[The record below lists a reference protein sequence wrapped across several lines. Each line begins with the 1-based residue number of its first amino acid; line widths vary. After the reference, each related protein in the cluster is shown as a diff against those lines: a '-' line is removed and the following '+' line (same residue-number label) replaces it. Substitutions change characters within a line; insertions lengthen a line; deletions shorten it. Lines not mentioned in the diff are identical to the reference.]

1 MALENRD
8 YWLSKLF
15 YDLQQPAL
23 AAEYRADREKVFA
36 RYRIEPRVKKALE
49 ENDVPYLAQRINPYL
64 LRFYFFGIGMK
75 DEEFMRRLRH
85 G

>member
-1 MALENRD
+1 MRD
-8 YWLSKLF
+8 YWLSKLC

-23 AAEYRADREKVFA
+23 AAEYRADRDKVLE
-36 RYRIEPRVKKALE
+36 RYRIAPQVKKALDD
-49 ENDVPYLAQRINPYL
+49 NDVTFLAQRINPYL

-75 DEEFMRRLRH
+75 DEEFMRRLRD

>member
-1 MALENRD
+1 MRD

-23 AAEYRADREKVFA
+23 AAEYREDREQVFA
-36 RYRIEPRVKKALE
+36 RYRLTDQAKKALA
-49 ENDVPYLAQRINPYL
+49 ENDVTWLAQRINPYL

-75 DEEFMRRLRH
+75 DDEFMRRLRD

>member
-1 MALENRD
+1 MRD
-8 YWLSKLF
+8 YWLSKLC

-23 AAEYRADREKVFA
+23 AAEYRADRDKVLE
-36 RYRIEPRVKKALE
+36 RYRIAPQVMKALDD
-49 ENDVPYLAQRINPYL
+49 NDVTFLAQRINPYL

-75 DEEFMRRLRH
+75 DEEFMRRLRD